1 VSARS
6 VKLLER
12 ISNLEEPESRDTWW
26 SEIRMEI
33 RSHARALNC
42 NAVLG
47 YTETTSIWYLFCQ
60 KFREKIVKRFFS
72 EDVCVLSAS
81 GTAAVIGFQYTGE
94 MGDSIG
100 GLPIIPKHCKD
111 ILSSS
116 LDRNEFDKER
126 LLQKDAKNKVL
137 LESPEHEV
145 APSHINSSCA
155 ICHLPYNTNNVPIR
169 ATVLKCGTCR
179 SGKVPDILIATIE
192 TPDGAPSV
200 GRGCFIQSFVCRQLK
215 DLRGE
220 SNAKEISDGLPFLEY
235 ELHRLLI
242 NKLKIK
248 GMNAIFGL
256 KIRISIGEKLL
267 VGLATGTA
275 VFLTPLPTPV
285 LPKLVSDR
293 SSDEKKLADLQKLLN
308 DTVKKNREIYQ
319 LKSNEDCQNGRVLS
333 DDDSEEEQTSMDLS
347 IGNKDCCV
355 LEVDDPEDADV
366 VNMLM
371 EERPPD
377 GFHVVNTEF
386 VPGLEELEIVKN
398 LQMFTQIYRAKFQ
411 PPYNFDNH
419 FHRLLQSVYFKLR
432 RMVPCALCDLQF
444 RVDLPETD
452 EIQLCVLG
460 MALGLGDP
468 QKMKFKRKNTVTK
481 RYEDDLIFN
490 LEEDQIPENSVT
502 PQTFPAHL
510 NTHSARLR
518 QKSPSRNR
526 LQTIKQRH
534 MPYRERHG
542 VDITPLSYVPGGK
555 IEHYLGNLNF
565 FFIRETT
572 SIREEGGLSGFIHS
586 FVTEVL
592 AIVRAHV
599 TALGGNAMVA
609 YFMTECV
616 LNHNL
621 HKNQGQCLINVG
633 GDVVFVSYFKE
644 DP

>member
-1 VSARS
+1 
-6 VKLLER
+6 
-12 ISNLEEPESRDTWW
+12 
-26 SEIRMEI
+26 
-33 RSHARALNC
+33 
-42 NAVLG
+42 
-47 YTETTSIWYLFCQ
+47 
-60 KFREKIVKRFFS
+60 
-72 EDVCVLSAS
+72 
-81 GTAAVIGFQYTGE
+81 
-94 MGDSIG
+94 
-100 GLPIIPKHCKD
+100 
-111 ILSSS
+111 
-116 LDRNEFDKER
+116 
-126 LLQKDAKNKVL
+126 
-137 LESPEHEV
+137 
-145 APSHINSSCA
+145 
-155 ICHLPYNTNNVPIR
+155 
-169 ATVLKCGTCR
+169 
-179 SGKVPDILIATIE
+179 
-192 TPDGAPSV
+192 
-200 GRGCFIQSFVCRQLK
+200 
-215 DLRGE
+215 
-220 SNAKEISDGLPFLEY
+220 
-235 ELHRLLI
+235 
-242 NKLKIK
+242 
-248 GMNAIFGL
+248 
-256 KIRISIGEKLL
+256 
-267 VGLATGTA
+267 
-275 VFLTPLPTPV
+275 LPTPV

-572 SIREEGGLSGFIHS
+572 SIRE
-586 FVTEVL
+586 
-592 AIVRAHV
+592 AR
-599 TALGGNAMVA
+599 N
-609 YFMTECV
+609 
-616 LNHNL
+616 
-621 HKNQGQCLINVG
+621 
-633 GDVVFVSYFKE
+633 
-644 DP
+644 

>member
-200 GRGCFIQSFVCRQLK
+200 GRGCFIQSFVCRYDCVK
-215 DLRGE
+215 
-220 SNAKEISDGLPFLEY
+220 
-235 ELHRLLI
+235 I
-242 NKLKIK
+242 N
-248 GMNAIFGL
+248 
-256 KIRISIGEKLL
+256 
-267 VGLATGTA
+267 
-275 VFLTPLPTPV
+275 
-285 LPKLVSDR
+285 
-293 SSDEKKLADLQKLLN
+293 Q
-308 DTVKKNREIYQ
+308 Y
-319 LKSNEDCQNGRVLS
+319 
-333 DDDSEEEQTSMDLS
+333 
-347 IGNKDCCV
+347 
-355 LEVDDPEDADV
+355 
-366 VNMLM
+366 
-371 EERPPD
+371 
-377 GFHVVNTEF
+377 
-386 VPGLEELEIVKN
+386 
-398 LQMFTQIYRAKFQ
+398 
-411 PPYNFDNH
+411 
-419 FHRLLQSVYFKLR
+419 
-432 RMVPCALCDLQF
+432 
-444 RVDLPETD
+444 
-452 EIQLCVLG
+452 
-460 MALGLGDP
+460 
-468 QKMKFKRKNTVTK
+468 
-481 RYEDDLIFN
+481 
-490 LEEDQIPENSVT
+490 
-502 PQTFPAHL
+502 
-510 NTHSARLR
+510 
-518 QKSPSRNR
+518 
-526 LQTIKQRH
+526 
-534 MPYRERHG
+534 
-542 VDITPLSYVPGGK
+542 
-555 IEHYLGNLNF
+555 
-565 FFIRETT
+565 
-572 SIREEGGLSGFIHS
+572 
-586 FVTEVL
+586 
-592 AIVRAHV
+592 
-599 TALGGNAMVA
+599 
-609 YFMTECV
+609 
-616 LNHNL
+616 
-621 HKNQGQCLINVG
+621 
-633 GDVVFVSYFKE
+633 
-644 DP
+644 